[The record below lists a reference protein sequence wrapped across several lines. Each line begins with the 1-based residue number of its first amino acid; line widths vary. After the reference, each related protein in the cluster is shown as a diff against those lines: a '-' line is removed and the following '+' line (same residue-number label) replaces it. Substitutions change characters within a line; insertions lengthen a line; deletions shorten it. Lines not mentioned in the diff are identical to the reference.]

1 MTDERD
7 LLVSSATSL
16 FRDLCPREVVVAAEE
31 SGWAAA
37 LWSSLAGSGFPWV
50 GIPEG
55 AGGSGGDLG
64 DACALLQV
72 AGSFAAP
79 VPLAET
85 GILGGWA
92 LAAAGLPLPSGP
104 VTVGVGRPD
113 DVVQLTGAPGG
124 WRLTARLGFVPWGK
138 ESEQVVLLP
147 TVAGQAYVV
156 AAPRELLTVVPGRNL
171 AGEPRDTVSCED
183 VALPDGAVA
192 AAPAGVTP
200 AALAVRGALARAAL
214 IAGALERVSELT
226 ITYTGQREQFGRPIA
241 RFQAVQQHLVKL
253 AEEAVS
259 SRMAVVTAARNADP
273 DPSVFDVAAA
283 KVVTSE
289 AATVGSRAAHQ
300 AHGAIGMTK
309 EYELGQLTRRL
320 WSWRQE
326 FGSEQHWSRE
336 LARQVG
342 GADELW
348 PRIAT
353 GLVRG

>member
-7 LLVSSATSL
+7 MLVDSATSL
-16 FRDLCPREVVVAAEE
+16 FRTLCTPAVVVAAEE
-31 SGWAAA
+31 TGWAGG
-37 LWSSLAGSGFPWV
+37 LWSALTEAGFPWV
-50 GIPEG
+50 GVSEE

-72 AGSFAAP
+72 VGRFAAP

-85 GILGGWA
+85 GILAGWA
-92 LAAAGLPLPSGP
+92 LAAAGLPLPADP
-104 VTVGVGRPD
+104 ATVGVSRN
-113 DVVQLTGAPGG
+113 DVVQLSGAPGR
-124 WRLTARLGFVPWGK
+124 WRLTARLNSVPWAS
-138 ESEQVVLLP
+138 ESACVVVL
-147 TVAGQAYVV
+147 TTIAGQQYVLAV
-156 AAPRELLTVVPGRNL
+156 PRDCRTDLPGRNL
-171 AGEPRDTVSCED
+171 AGEARDTVSCDD
-183 VALPDGAVA
+183 VALPDEAVA
-192 AAPAGVTP
+192 PAPANITP
-200 AALAVRGALARAAL
+200 AALALRGALARAAL

-226 ITYTGQREQFGRPIA
+226 ITYTEQRQQFGRPIA

-259 SRMAVVTAARNADP
+259 SRMAVATASSNADP
-273 DPSVFDVAAA
+273 EPSIFDVAAA

-289 AATVGSRAAHQ
+289 AATTASRAAHQ

-326 FGSEQHWSRE
+326 FGSEQYWSQE
-336 LARQVG
+336 LARQV
-342 GADELW
+342 ADADALW